1 MSFVFSVAHVHILS
15 FMEMQQFLALKGLW
29 LPAGAE
35 AQRTCFPPDLMM
47 LLMESCVGAS
57 AQKVLRQESFSS
69 FL

>member
-1 MSFVFSVAHVHILS
+1 MHILS

-35 AQRTCFPPDLMM
+35 AQRTCFPPDLMV

-57 AQKVLRQESFSS
+57 APTERAQKGK
-69 FL
+69 FLFLPVMNKEV